1 MTHVLSD
8 GWVIA
13 RAHLLHWVR
22 NPAAILSGLLYPIV
36 MVLLFGYVFGS
47 AMAVAGAGE
56 NYREYLMPGMFG
68 QTMAVG
74 ITTTLIVVTTAASR
88 GVTDRYRSM
97 PVSQTGVVLGR
108 AISDMVS
115 STLELTILVACGMAV
130 GWSWNNGPLN
140 ALAAM
145 GLLLLLRFS
154 LIWVGIFAGL
164 KLTPEAASAS
174 WMIMLPLTMVANTFV
189 SPAQMPGWMGALAE
203 WNPLSATVAA
213 CRQLFGNP
221 GFAGES
227 WAAQHAV
234 LLAVAWPAAIT
245 LVFLPLSARAYRRLS
260 R

>member
-1 MTHVLSD
+1 MTHVFSD

-115 STLELTILVACGMAV
+115 STLELTILIACGMAV
-130 GWSWNNGPLN
+130 GWSWHNGPLN

-145 GLLLLLRFS
+145 GLLLFLRFS

-189 SPAQMPGWMGALAE
+189 SPAQMPGWMGVLAE

>member
-22 NPAAILSGLLYPIV
+22 NPTAILSGLLYPIV

-74 ITTTLIVVTTAASR
+74 ITTTLIVVTTEASR

-108 AISDMVS
+108 AVSDMAS
-115 STLELTILVACGMAV
+115 STLELTILIACGMAV
-130 GWSWNNGPLN
+130 GWSWHNGPLN

-221 GFAGES
+221 GFTGES

-234 LLAVAWPAAIT
+234 PLAVAWPVAIT

>member
-8 GWVIA
+8 SWVIA
-13 RAHLLHWVR
+13 RTNLLHWVR

-47 AMAVAGAGE
+47 AMAVAGAGD

-74 ITTTLIVVTTAASR
+74 ITTTLIVVTTHAAK

-108 AISDMVS
+108 AVSDMIS
-115 STLELTILVACGMAV
+115 SAMELTILIACGLAV
-130 GWSWNNGPLN
+130 GWSWHNGPLK
-140 ALAAM
+140 ALAAV

-164 KLTPEAASAS
+164 KLTPEAAGAS

-189 SPAQMPGWMGALAE
+189 SPAQMPGWMGLLAE

-213 CRQLFGNP
+213 CRQLFGNQ
-221 GFAGES
+221 GFAGGS
-227 WAAQHAV
+227 WASEHA
-234 LLAVAWPAAIT
+234 LPLAVAWPVVIT